1 MLQIEKF
8 MIFFLKLYTS
18 IEASDF
24 YLIKEFIQHWKFQK
38 LLDRYDDLY
47 SMVMFGE
54 SIEDHKY
61 KTPYQ
66 VLKMI
71 NPNSKEDMELLR
83 EVLRNNHFDGEDK

>member
-18 IEASDF
+18 IEASDL

-47 SMVMFGE
+47 SM
-54 SIEDHKY
+54 
-61 KTPYQ
+61 
-66 VLKMI
+66 
-71 NPNSKEDMELLR
+71 DMN
-83 EVLRNNHFDGEDK
+83 VSY